1 MTDLKDDCF
10 AMGADLM
17 PYDEAMSVLQDRI
30 HPIADVETVKLLSA
44 LDRIAAENV
53 VAQRSV
59 PPHDNAAV
67 DGYAVYFED
76 LNPDQET
83 HLPVTGRIAAGHPLN
98 RLARTGEALRVFTG
112 APMPAGPD
120 TIFFQEDCETEGDTV
135 ILKPGIK
142 AGANHRRAGEDIEE
156 GRTIINQGHRLRAQD
171 IGLAASVGCVDF
183 KVRRKLKAAVFST
196 GDEVRDPTEDAPTGC
211 IFDTNRYTIM
221 GLLEGLDV
229 SVTDLGILPD
239 SLPVIQ
245 DALEDAARTHD
256 ILITSGGASQGEEDH
271 IAAAVNQLGA
281 LYFWRLAI
289 KPGRPI
295 ALGQVSDTP
304 FIGLPGN
311 PVAVMVT
318 FIQIARPLILMLAGC
333 SETKPPMY
341 KVRADFD
348 YKKKLGRREW
358 LRAKLVCGND
368 GILGAVKYH
377 TDGAGIL
384 SSMAFADGL
393 IELHEDQGPF
403 SRGTMIDFLPF
414 NEVRR

>member
-1 MTDLKDDCF
+1 VSGVNDLKDDCF

-98 RLARTGEALRVFTG
+98 RPARTGEALRVFTG

-120 TIFFQEDCETEGDTV
+120 TIFFQEDCETEGDAV

-142 AGANHRRAGEDIEE
+142 AGANRRRAGEDIEE
-156 GRTIINQGHRLRAQD
+156 GRTIINQGQRLRAQD
-171 IGLAASVGCVDF
+171 IGLAASVGRVDF

-245 DALEDAARTHD
+245 DALEAAARTHD

-295 ALGQVSDTP
+295 ALYRIT
-304 FIGLPGN
+304 
-311 PVAVMVT
+311 
-318 FIQIARPLILMLAGC
+318 R
-333 SETKPPMY
+333 
-341 KVRADFD
+341 
-348 YKKKLGRREW
+348 
-358 LRAKLVCGND
+358 
-368 GILGAVKYH
+368 
-377 TDGAGIL
+377 
-384 SSMAFADGL
+384 
-393 IELHEDQGPF
+393 
-403 SRGTMIDFLPF
+403 
-414 NEVRR
+414 

>member
-1 MTDLKDDCF
+1 MTELKDDCF

-17 PYDEAMSVLQDRI
+17 PYDEALEILRTRI
-30 HPIADVETVKLLSA
+30 NRVVDIETVALRSS
-44 LDRIAAENV
+44 LDRIASEDVLAKRN
-53 VAQRSV
+53 V
-59 PPHDNAAV
+59 PPHDNAAI
-67 DGYAVYFED
+67 DGYAVYFDD
-76 LNPDQET
+76 LDPDQET
-83 HLPVTGRIAAGHPLN
+83 RLPVTGHITAGHPLN
-98 RLARTGEALRVFTG
+98 RAARKGEALRIFTG
-112 APMPAGPD
+112 APMPSGPD
-120 TIFFQEDCETEGDTV
+120 TVFFQEDCDREGATV

-142 AGANHRRAGEDIEE
+142 AGANRRKAGEDIEE
-156 GRTIINQGHRLRAQD
+156 GRTIITQGQRLRAQE
-171 IGLAASVGCVDF
+171 IGLAASVGCVEM
-183 KVRRKLKAAVFST
+183 KVYRKLKVAVFST
-196 GDEVRDPTEDAPTGC
+196 GDEVRDPMEGAPAGC

-221 GLLEGLDV
+221 GLLDGLNV

-239 SLPVIQ
+239 SLSAIQ
-245 DALEDAARTHD
+245 NALSAAAQTHD
-256 ILITSGGASQGEEDH
+256 LLITSGGASQGEEDH
-271 IAAAVNQLGA
+271 IASAVNRLGM
-281 LYFWRLAI
+281 LHFWRLAI

-295 ALGQVSDTP
+295 ALGQIGETA

-318 FIQIARPLILMLAGC
+318 FMQIARPLILMLAGC

-348 YKKKLGRREW
+348 HKKKLGRREW
-358 LRAKLVCGND
+358 LRAKLVRGDD
-368 GILGAVKYH
+368 GVLSVVKYH

-393 IELHEDQGPF
+393 IELPENQGPF